1 MAPLRPLD
9 PAFPIH
15 RQIAIEASPVVLV
28 NVFTLD
34 KADEQTLL
42 QDPGGPHSL
51 HDAPGGLHLH
61 PTSPRDRRLPDL
73 FELCGLGVDR

>member
-1 MAPLRPLD
+1 MSPLRPLD
-9 PAFPIH
+9 PAFPIQ

-42 QDPGGPHSL
+42 KPGRTTRP
-51 HDAPGGLHLH
+51 P
-61 PTSPRDRRLPDL
+61 
-73 FELCGLGVDR
+73 